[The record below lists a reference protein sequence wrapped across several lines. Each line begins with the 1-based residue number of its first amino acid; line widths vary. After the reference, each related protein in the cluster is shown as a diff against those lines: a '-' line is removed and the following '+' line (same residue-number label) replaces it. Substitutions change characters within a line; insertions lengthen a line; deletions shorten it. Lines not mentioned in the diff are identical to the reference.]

1 MQSYDAVA
9 DGFVFEQLEA
19 GRASMPA
26 LPGGPAT
33 VAELADVRDLARNE
47 GFEAGY
53 AAGVE
58 AARSDVTVAAS
69 ALATGLEEA
78 RERLQ
83 ADADLLEWQAVELA
97 LQLSDK
103 MLSAALDVQPEL
115 ILEVIKGSLRRLVE
129 RDRVTVLV
137 NPDDLDLVRGALDD
151 VSASLGGIDR
161 LEAQGERRVGRGGA
175 ILRTPVGEIDATM
188 ETQLTRAREVIV
200 RELAA
205 PEIAAPDALEDVSV
219 EEPVPAGESFPAEER
234 FSAEEHLPAGE
245 SFPETGPS

>member
-1 MQSYDAVA
+1 M
-9 DGFVFEQLEA
+9 
-19 GRASMPA
+19 
-26 LPGGPAT
+26 PGGPAT

-78 RERLQ
+78 RQRLQ

-97 LQLSDK
+97 MQLSDK
-103 MLSAALDVQPEL
+103 VLSAALDVQPEL
-115 ILEVIKGSLRRLVE
+115 VLEVIKGGLRRLVE

-137 NPDDLDLVRGALDD
+137 NPDDLELVRGALDD

-188 ETQLTRAREVIV
+188 ETQMTRAREVIV

-205 PEIAAPDALEDVSV
+205 PEIDVPEAADGLVP
-219 EEPVPAGESFPAEER
+219 EEYPPAEE
-234 FSAEEHLPAGE
+234 SLPTE
-245 SFPETGPS
+245 DSFPEIDPS

>member
-1 MQSYDAVA
+1 MPSSDTLA
-9 DGFVFEQLEA
+9 DGFVFEQLD
-19 GRASMPA
+19 ASGMRMPA
-26 LPGGPAT
+26 IPGGPAT

-58 AARSDVTVAAS
+58 AARADIGVAAS

-78 RERLQ
+78 RQRLQ

-97 LQLSDK
+97 LQLGDK
-103 MLSAALDVQPEL
+103 VLTAALDVQPEL
-115 ILEVIKGSLRRLVE
+115 VLEVIKGSLRRLVE
-129 RDRVTVLV
+129 RDQVTVLV

-151 VSASLGGIDR
+151 VSASLGGIER

-175 ILRTPVGEIDATM
+175 ILRTPVGEIDARM
-188 ETQLTRAREVIV
+188 ETQLERAREVIV

-205 PEIAAPDALEDVSV
+205 PELPVADEDGPIGSEPVAAPEAEAAAEAGD
-219 EEPVPAGESFPAEER
+219 PQQPAA
-234 FSAEEHLPAGE
+234 
-245 SFPETGPS
+245 

>member
-1 MQSYDAVA
+1 MPSSEAVA
-9 DGFVFEQLEA
+9 SEGFVFEQFDA
-19 GRASMPA
+19 GRPAMPSV
-26 LPGGPAT
+26 PGSPAT
-33 VAELADVRDLARNE
+33 LGELADVRDLARQE

-58 AARSDVTVAAS
+58 AARSDVGVAAS

-78 RERLQ
+78 RARLQ

-103 MLSAALDVQPEL
+103 VLAAALEVRPEL
-115 ILEVIKGSLRRLVE
+115 MLEVIKGSLRRLVE

-137 NPDDLDLVRGALDD
+137 NPDDLDLVRAALDD

-188 ETQLTRAREVIV
+188 ETQMSRAREVIV

-205 PEIAAPDALEDVSV
+205 PEIAAP
-219 EEPVPAGESFPAEER
+219 EELPTEAEEEMGES
-234 FSAEEHLPAGE
+234 
-245 SFPETGPS
+245 